1 MPEFQCR
8 FRWRKGSLAV
18 WDNRVTQ
25 HYAIAD
31 YADRRVMHRITI
43 KGDRPY

>member
-1 MPEFQCR
+1 MVNYQLPGGR
-8 FRWRKGSLAV
+8 PRDSLAARKGM
-18 WDNRVTQ
+18 TQ